1 LVWSYT
7 EDPNFKDCYYFGEI
21 KTIKVNQLK
30 KEFPEISNEAMDE
43 LAQKSTSWS
52 TYNMNY
58 SNEES
63 KDNNVVSVLYFNWK
77 SWENNV
83 YKVKETL
90 SGAEKIIKKDD
101 SFNPPKDKRTRFKRV
116 AKAQEV
122 LYEGVYILG
131 ASQLLKWKKATNM
144 IRPNSNINK
153 VLMNYIVAAPRLYKG
168 KINSL
173 VSKMTPYADL
183 IQLTHLKLQQA
194 IQRMTPSG
202 VYVDADGLAE
212 IDLGNGTSYNP
223 QEALNMYFQTGSII
237 GRSLTVEGDPNPG
250 KIPIQEL
257 PGGGGNQV
265 QLLIGAYNQYLQM
278 IRDITGLNEA
288 RDGSDP
294 DPKALVGVQKMAA
307 ANSNVATRHILD
319 SSMSVTKSLA
329 ECISLRFKD
338 VLEFHP
344 TRDAFISS
352 IGQFSVGSLK
362 ELVNLRLHDFGIFLD
377 LEPDEEEKNI
387 LEANIQMALSQQSI
401 FLEDAIDIRQVRNI
415 KLANQLLKFRRVKKQ
430 QADQAQAQAASVA
443 QAEAQGQ
450 AQIGIEQAKAQA
462 AQVQA
467 ESTIQIST
475 SKNELDIKKLEIEA
489 RTKKELMQFEFDLNV
504 QLKEMEIEAQ
514 KELANKSKD
523 ISGPPKI
530 NKPKKSFES
539 KGNDVL
545 GGIEMSRFEPR

>member
-1 LVWSYT
+1 
-7 EDPNFKDCYYFGEI
+7 
-21 KTIKVNQLK
+21 
-30 KEFPEISNEAMDE
+30 
-43 LAQKSTSWS
+43 
-52 TYNMNY
+52 
-58 SNEES
+58 
-63 KDNNVVSVLYFNWK
+63 
-77 SWENNV
+77 
-83 YKVKETL
+83 
-90 SGAEKIIKKDD
+90 
-101 SFNPPKDKRTRFKRV
+101 
-116 AKAQEV
+116 
-122 LYEGVYILG
+122 
-131 ASQLLKWKKATNM
+131 
-144 IRPNSNINK
+144 
-153 VLMNYIVAAPRLYKG
+153 
-168 KINSL
+168 
-173 VSKMTPYADL
+173 
-183 IQLTHLKLQQA
+183 
-194 IQRMTPSG
+194 
-202 VYVDADGLAE
+202 
-212 IDLGNGTSYNP
+212 
-223 QEALNMYFQTGSII
+223 
-237 GRSLTVEGDPNPG
+237 
-250 KIPIQEL
+250 
-257 PGGGGNQV
+257 
-265 QLLIGAYNQYLQM
+265 
-278 IRDITGLNEA
+278 
-288 RDGSDP
+288 
-294 DPKALVGVQKMAA
+294 
-307 ANSNVATRHILD
+307 
-319 SSMSVTKSLA
+319 MSVTKSLA

-344 TRDAFISS
+344 TRDSFISS